1 MFSVPDILVVSV
13 LALLLFGPD
22 RLPKVM
28 RQAGKFMR
36 DVQNT
41 SQSFIS
47 EMERAADVA
56 EHPVPVPAK
65 LEPLEPQ
72 PEGAETA
79 EAVPHAADPHEDL
92 PEGYV
97 VPDEYESPEA
107 YEDVE
112 EPAESPAEPVAPS
125 AYAIARQNPVVI
137 DEHETL
143 ATPSEHEG
151 LESDDAHAAA
161 PAEAKGLSL
170 DGSV

>member
-72 PEGAETA
+72 PEEPGT
-79 EAVPHAADPHEDL
+79 VPHAADPHVDL

-112 EPAESPAEPVAPS
+112 EPAESPAEPVA
-125 AYAIARQNPVVI
+125 I

-143 ATPSEHEG
+143 AAPSEHEG
-151 LESDDAHAAA
+151 LGVDEAHRAA
-161 PAEAKGLSL
+161 PADAKTPS
-170 DGSV
+170 